1 MRVLA
6 AASAAFADAF
16 TSNDGAPRLRV
27 RASPGGIAAVTQ
39 GCDWREAPLAEALEE
54 PHLVHYA
61 SIEAWSSYEG
71 EHLVGSGAHASWFGR
86 HANLPKRRGAEP
98 TAATCEAIEPDG
110 TIWAATRVGPL
121 RSFGGYD
128 WWQFS
133 WGDVFG
139 FGDVVEE
146 HGAARIFET
155 FSGAVDGAT
164 GAPLGFPPIHI
175 HHVHVTPGHKSFYRM
190 NLARCALD
198 PRECTF
204 PYVVVFEQHGDY
216 ECAADAGGPDC
227 LLEAPLDGY
236 ARRVDVPLAI
246 NGELNDVRAP
256 GSGALEWYYEVAA
269 RWAPEGAAAAAATR
283 AASVVYVA
291 SPGRFN
297 WNDQSTMVNTFLAP
311 TGEDSFLWYTARL
324 PASGTLLRAKMHA
337 HNTVFDESLFY
348 LGTPRDVGLEDLR
361 PKGRAFDVVR
371 AAETRFETND
381 RVKAR
386 VVAAAAA
393 SGARLVCRSRTA
405 HERVGGYDYDRRPA
419 VFCDDWELRRG
430 DQFTVVGF
438 NRRQVAPPGP
448 HVDFIP
454 AYLPGHLHWILLTDD
469 GTDGSAYWTIAC
481 FQDAAISQPASST
494 PLTRANTLQMQAGLW
509 AMHLNGGA
517 FTVAEFARTVAL
529 GLAAVAAAFSGP
541 VALAVSCAKRKRS

>member
-1 MRVLA
+1 MDE
-6 AASAAFADAF
+6 S
-16 TSNDGAPRLRV
+16 
-27 RASPGGIAAVTQ
+27 IALIKFSKHSEKFWSKPF
-39 GCDWREAPLAEALEE
+39 D
-54 PHLVHYA
+54 YA
-61 SIEAWSSYEG
+61 HIE
-71 EHLVGSGAHASWFGR
+71 VG
-86 HANLPKRRGAEP
+86 LK
-98 TAATCEAIEPDG
+98 
-110 TIWAATRVGPL
+110 IWNPL
-121 RSFGGYD
+121 R
-128 WWQFS
+128 
-133 WGDVFG
+133 
-139 FGDVVEE
+139 
-146 HGAARIFET
+146 
-155 FSGAVDGAT
+155 
-164 GAPLGFPPIHI
+164 
-175 HHVHVTPGHKSFYRM
+175 
-190 NLARCALD
+190 
-198 PRECTF
+198 
-204 PYVVVFEQHGDY
+204 
-216 ECAADAGGPDC
+216 
-227 LLEAPLDGY
+227 
-236 ARRVDVPLAI
+236 
-246 NGELNDVRAP
+246 
-256 GSGALEWYYEVAA
+256 
-269 RWAPEGAAAAAATR
+269 
-283 AASVVYVA
+283 
-291 SPGRFN
+291 
-297 WNDQSTMVNTFLAP
+297 
-311 TGEDSFLWYTARL
+311 YTAKL

-337 HNTVFDESLFY
+337 HNTVFDESFFY
-348 LGTPRDVGLEDLR
+348 LGTPGDVGLEDLR
-361 PKGRAFDVVR
+361 PTGRAFDVVR

-386 VVAAAAA
+386 VVGAAAA

-529 GLAAVAAAFSGP
+529 GLAAAAAAFSGP